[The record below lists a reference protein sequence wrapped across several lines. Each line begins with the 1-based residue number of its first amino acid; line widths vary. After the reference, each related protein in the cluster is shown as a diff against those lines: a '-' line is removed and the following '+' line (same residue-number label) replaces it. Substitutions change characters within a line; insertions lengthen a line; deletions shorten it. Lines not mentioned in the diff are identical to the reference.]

1 MKKSTF
7 KNHPVGST
15 FLKIII
21 SNVTYADYCKS
32 ENAWSTEE
40 HITKYPTCQYTDH
53 RLIKITDNTLDADFS
68 RFGWDSFTITLR
80 QKPRGVSRSRR
91 RITRQREPV
100 LHRLRPTSL
109 GFCFRVIEKTTSN
122 FTSVILINLWQD
134 RI

>member
-68 RFGWDSFTITLR
+68 DLDET
-80 QKPRGVSRSRR
+80 RS
-91 RITRQREPV
+91 Q
-100 LHRLRPTSL
+100 
-109 GFCFRVIEKTTSN
+109 
-122 FTSVILINLWQD
+122 
-134 RI
+134 

>member
-100 LHRLRPTSL
+100 LRRLRETPL
-109 GFCFRVIEKTTSN
+109 GFCLRVIVNEFYPN
-122 FTSVILINLWQD
+122 PGRRNLVPYLLF
-134 RI
+134 